1 MSSILRRFNR
11 LSLSMRLLTVF
22 VVTLLIVLA
31 LNYLVIARQYESAAI
46 DAMVQK
52 AAAFTAAADEAQKH
66 LSNLHTKNAF
76 DRERARRELEAKS
89 KNNQGFTDT
98 LAFLTTPIVHG
109 IHVAADAAKREN
121 IDLKVAAPQARR
133 PENQVDPN
141 TFEGILLSDLT
152 HQVEAGGDD
161 TIHRVTSATRELHFM
176 RSIPITESC
185 LACHGDPAMS
195 PTGDGKDILGFEME
209 NLEVGDVYA
218 AYHITMPLAPVDQQ
232 VAGFIGSG
240 LLWTAPLVAG
250 AIVLIVL
257 MMRAIFSRPIAALT
271 DRISQIANG
280 DGDLTQRID
289 VQNDD
294 ELGRLSRGVNQFIG
308 SIHDMVVQINRATI
322 GVASAS
328 TEIAASSEQ
337 LAIGI
342 DQQVRQVNDITA
354 TMQEMS
360 SSIDD
365 VSQRARD
372 ASDQANA
379 SGDAASQ
386 GGTVVRETIDGM
398 NAIREAVDRGAE
410 SVENLGERGEQI
422 GKIIEVINEI
432 AEQTNLLA
440 LNAAIEAARAGEHG
454 RGFSVVADEVR
465 KLADRTT
472 KATDEVAESV
482 RAIQSETVVAVEKM
496 KSGTARVREGVELAE
511 RAGGS
516 LETIVTSAQSVSGMI
531 ESIAAAASQQAQ
543 AGEQISVAVT
553 SIAEVTRQ
561 SGEGTNQAA
570 QAATNLSQLAE
581 QLQNMV
587 SRFRIDDNLTS
598 S

>member
-1 MSSILRRFNR
+1 MSHFLHAFNR
-11 LSLSMRLLTVF
+11 LSLSTRLLSVF
-22 VVTLLIVLA
+22 VVTLLVVLA

-46 DAMVQK
+46 ESMVQK

-66 LSNLHTKNAF
+66 LSNLHTKHAF
-76 DRERARRELEAKS
+76 NQELARQELEEKF
-89 KNNQGFTDT
+89 KNKQGFTDT

-121 IDLKVAAPQARR
+121 IDLQVAAARARR
-133 PENQVDPN
+133 AENQVDPKA
-141 TFEGILLSDLT
+141 FEGILLSDLT
-152 HQVEAGGDD
+152 RQVEAGGGD
-161 TIHRVTSATRELHFM
+161 TIHRVASGTRELHFM

-185 LACHGDPAMS
+185 LSCHGDPTTS
-195 PTGDGKDILGFEME
+195 PTDDGKDILGFEME
-209 NLEVGDVYA
+209 NLKVGDVYA
-218 AYHITMPLAPVDQQ
+218 AYHITMPLTPVDHQ
-232 VAGFIGSG
+232 VAGFITSG
-240 LLWTAPLVAG
+240 LLWTVPLIVG

-257 MMRAIFSRPIAALT
+257 MMRTIFARPIAALT
-271 DRISQIANG
+271 ERINQIASG

-289 VQNDD
+289 IKNED
-294 ELGRLSRGVNQFIG
+294 ELGLLSRGVNHFIG
-308 SIHDMVVQINRATI
+308 SIHDMVVQINRATV

-328 TEIAASSEQ
+328 TQIAASSEQ
-337 LAIGI
+337 LAVGI
-342 DQQVRQVNDITA
+342 EQQVRQVDEITT

-360 SSIDD
+360 TSIDD
-365 VSQRARD
+365 VSRRAHD
-372 ASDQANA
+372 ASEQAIA
-379 SGDAASQ
+379 SGQAAAQ
-386 GGTVVRETIDGM
+386 GGGVVRETIEGM

-482 RAIQSETVVAVEKM
+482 RAIQNETVIAVEKM
-496 KSGTARVREGVELAE
+496 KGGTARVREGVELAE
-511 RAGGS
+511 RAGDS
-516 LETIVTSAQSVSGMI
+516 LETIVSRAQSVSGMI
-531 ESIAAAASQQAQ
+531 ESIAAAANQQAE
-543 AGEQISVAVT
+543 AGEQISIAVT

-581 QLQNMV
+581 QLQGMV
-587 SRFRIDDNLTS
+587 SRFRIDETAVGR
-598 S
+598 